1 MTQAELAARLHVTDK
16 AVSKW
21 DRGAGLPDIRH
32 VFLYHLCFSR
42 AEYNQ
47 LSGRAGR
54 DGKPA
59 WIHLLYQKADEA
71 LNLRLLRQ
79 GAPDRDML
87 GAFYLY
93 LKELT
98 AKSKGSGGKTYG
110 GLPLEVS
117 DQELAEGLS
126 ARGLE
131 FTAATVETGLT
142 IFEELEL
149 ILREWQGLA
158 LLHILSCPRT
168 SLCSFSGVRR
178 LIHLA
183 PPPPARLDLTNSA
196 LFRETGQELLAF
208 EDYLRLAW
216 SRNTAEL
223 LAGVNRPIL
232 P

>member
-1 MTQAELAARLHVTDK
+1 M
-16 AVSKW
+16 
-21 DRGAGLPDIRH
+21 
-32 VFLYHLCFSR
+32 
-42 AEYNQ
+42 
-47 LSGRAGR
+47 
-54 DGKPA
+54 
-59 WIHLLYQKADEA
+59 YQKADEA

-93 LKELT
+93 LKELKV
-98 AKSKGSGGKTYG
+98 KSKGSGGKTYG

-149 ILREWQGLA
+149 ILREWQGK
-158 LLHILSCPRT
+158 
-168 SLCSFSGVRR
+168 RR

-183 PPPPARLDLTNSA
+183 PPPPAKLDLTNSA

-216 SRNTAEL
+216 SRKTAEL